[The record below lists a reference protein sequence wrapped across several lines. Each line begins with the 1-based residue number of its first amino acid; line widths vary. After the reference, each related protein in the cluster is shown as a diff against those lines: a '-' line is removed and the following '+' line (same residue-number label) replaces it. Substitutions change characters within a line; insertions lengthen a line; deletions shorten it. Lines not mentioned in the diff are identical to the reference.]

1 MIHYIYRVGESMN
14 NKVSLLILLTLTLSS
29 CDVINKNNNSSESSS
44 VIISSEESS
53 CSSSKVDYSS
63 MSILSLNSDSCSS
76 GLFKYSTG
84 SFGDFYQGYRFDF
97 YRAYKKNNEL
107 LRLLPYISI
116 NSVEGLN
123 SAFYNRNKI
132 DGIKKIDITYSTNI
146 NGNKPILK
154 LGVNRFYTQQIEF
167 ELSEE
172 ISTFSYEVET
182 DDIRYFSIETS
193 STLLSIISIDIY
205 YLDNFSYGDEDKK
218 RANEGYYRINL
229 ETLNKDVLVPGETKV
244 NIPTSII
251 VSESLDENTYNI
263 SETKEYTYYTYDY
276 ISENRSLAKEA
287 SLVEPEDVAN
297 YFITFGTYPVN
308 YVDKKNYNSAY
319 SIFGEDTRCVSKYS
333 RTDGYATS
341 VPYLSGSDNKP
352 SYYEC
357 DIALDENYS
366 SGNRG
371 VGRLVVWE
379 YGFDENKG
387 AKGYSSSPVCV
398 YTDDHYA
405 TFREYLNHGQFGN
418 AFDAESERTYYRWYR
433 PITLTLK

>member
-1 MIHYIYRVGESMN
+1 MKRKIL
-14 NKVSLLILLTLTLSS
+14 SLVLLTTILSS
-29 CDVINKNNNSSESSS
+29 CGIFNNHHSSSENNVSSS
-44 VIISSEESS
+44 EISSTSISS
-53 CSSSKVDYSS
+53 TIDYT
-63 MSILSLNSDSCSS
+63 SLNVISLDSDSCST

-84 SFGDFYQGYRFDF
+84 SYGDFYNGYRFDF
-97 YRAYKKNNEL
+97 YRAYKKGEEL
-107 LRLLPYISI
+107 LRLLPYVSS

-132 DGIKKIDITYSTNI
+132 DGIKKIDITYSTNMS
-146 NGNKPILK
+146 GNKPILK

-172 ISTFSYEVET
+172 TTTFSYEVET

-193 STLLSIISIDIY
+193 STLLSIKSIDIY

-229 ETLNKDVLVPGETKV
+229 ETLNKDALVPGETKV

-251 VSESLDENTYNI
+251 VSESLDENTYSV

-276 ISENRSLAKEA
+276 ISENRSLAKDA

-308 YVDKKNYNSAY
+308 YVDKKNYSNVY

-357 DIALDENYS
+357 DIALDKNYS

-387 AKGYSSSPVCV
+387 AKGYSSSSPVCV

-405 TFREYLNHGQFGN
+405 TFKEYLNHGQFGN

-433 PITLTLK
+433 PLTLTLK

>member
-1 MIHYIYRVGESMN
+1 MKRKIL
-14 NKVSLLILLTLTLSS
+14 SLVLLTTILSS
-29 CDVINKNNNSSESSS
+29 CGFFNNNYSSSENSINSSD
-44 VIISSEESS
+44 ISSTSLNSTCSTIDYMDLNVISLDSSS
-53 CSSSKVDYSS
+53 CST
-63 MSILSLNSDSCSS
+63 

-84 SFGDFYQGYRFDF
+84 SYGDFYNGYRFDF
-97 YRAYKKNNEL
+97 YRAYKKTEEL
-107 LRLLPYISI
+107 LRLLPYVSS

-132 DGIKKIDITYSTNI
+132 DGIKKIDITYSTDK
-146 NGNKPILK
+146 GQDKPILK
-154 LGVNRFYTQQIEF
+154 LGVSRFYEQEIEF

-193 STLLSIISIDIY
+193 SSLLSIKSIDIY

-251 VSESLDENTYNI
+251 VSESLDENTYSV

-287 SLVEPEDVAN
+287 SLVDPEDVAN

-418 AFDAESERTYYRWYR
+418 AFDAESERTHYRWYR

>member
-1 MIHYIYRVGESMN
+1 MKKKLIP
-14 NKVSLLILLTLTLSS
+14 LLLMTIMLSS
-29 CDVINKNNNSSESSS
+29 CGIFNKNSSS
-44 VIISSEESS
+44 ITNINSDCESTS
-53 CSSSKVDYSS
+53 N
-63 MSILSLNSDSCSS
+63 SILSTSSTVYYSSLSLISLDNNSCSS

-84 SFGDFYQGYRFDF
+84 SYGDFYQGYRIDF
-97 YRAYKKNNEL
+97 YRAYKKGEEL
-107 LRLLPYISI
+107 LRLLPCVSS

-132 DGIKKIDITYSTNI
+132 DGIKKIDITYSTNMS
-146 NGNKPILK
+146 GNKPILK

-193 STLLSIISIDIY
+193 STLLSIKSIDIY

-251 VSESLDENTYNI
+251 VSESLDENTYSV

-308 YVDKKNYNSAY
+308 YVDKKNYSSAY

-418 AFDAESERTYYRWYR
+418 AFDAESERTHYRWYR
-433 PITLTLK
+433 PINLTLK

>member
-1 MIHYIYRVGESMN
+1 MKKKLIP
-14 NKVSLLILLTLTLSS
+14 LLLMTIMLSS
-29 CDVINKNNNSSESSS
+29 CGIFNKNSSS
-44 VIISSEESS
+44 ITNINSDCESTS
-53 CSSSKVDYSS
+53 N
-63 MSILSLNSDSCSS
+63 SILSTSSTVYYSSLSLISLDNNSCSS

-84 SFGDFYQGYRFDF
+84 SYGDFYQGYRFDF
-97 YRAYKKNNEL
+97 YRAYKKGEEL
-107 LRLLPYISI
+107 LRLLPCVSS

-132 DGIKKIDITYSTNI
+132 DGIKKIDITYSTNMS
-146 NGNKPILK
+146 GNKPILK

-193 STLLSIISIDIY
+193 STLLSIKSIDIY

-229 ETLNKDVLVPGETKV
+229 ETLNKEELVPGETKV

-251 VSESLDENTYNI
+251 VSESLDENTYSV